1 MKTNVIMTFF
11 FEQAGELFIIH
22 KYFFVIVYILFLLW
36 LSLIGFF
43 LNLHWGLAYGAA
55 TAIVLFIVF
64 SFWGEKI
71 VLYFS
76 RARYVTDDEMLLN
89 QVKNFSCH
97 LGLRDVKIFSSATFP
112 NNVYYAQ
119 SYYGKPT
126 LIIGKKIFQD
136 FTRLELNSLVYASL
150 LRLKSVDSKRRTM
163 VSLIL
168 LILFVPVYLMRKIFS
183 KHQNS
188 YLNIFLYP
196 GYYLK
201 NIMYG
206 NLEISKMLDREVATL
221 EGLRKEYIAAIFKI
235 ANLDASPNHTAGDFL
250 LFELAHIPNK
260 ERDVLFDLVMG
271 EDNSTERIEALA
283 GF

>member
-1 MKTNVIMTFF
+1 MACTFF
-11 FEQAGELFIIH
+11 F
-22 KYFFVIVYILFLLW
+22 
-36 LSLIGFF
+36 
-43 LNLHWGLAYGAA
+43 
-55 TAIVLFIVF
+55 VF
-64 SFWGEKI
+64 SLWGEKI

-76 RARYVTDDEMLLN
+76 SARYVTDDEMLLN

-97 LGLRDVKIFSSATFP
+97 LGLRDVKIFSSAKFA
-112 NNVYYAQ
+112 NNVYYAH

-126 LIIGKKIFQD
+126 LVIGKNILQNFS
-136 FTRLELNSLVYASL
+136 RNELNSLVYASL

-163 VSLIL
+163 IGLIL
-168 LILFVPVYLMRKIFS
+168 LILFLPVYFVRKIFS

-201 NIMYG
+201 GVMYAVA
-206 NLEISKMLDREVATL
+206 EVSMILDREVATL
-221 EGLRKEYIAAIFKI
+221 EGLKKDYIAAIFKI
-235 ANLDASPNHTAGDFL
+235 SRLEASPTHTVGDFL
-250 LFELAHIPNK
+250 LYELAHIPNK

-271 EDNSTERIEALA
+271 EDNSTERIEAMA